1 MIEKEEKL
9 TLEEQRINEL
19 LSENFDKSE
28 WIKRG
33 LTPNSFPPEFAEDC
47 ISLDEFNQNANI
59 IIKEIMKEK
68 YGYIVD

>member
-33 LTPNSFPPEFAEDC
+33 LTPNSFPPEMVQGWLTLGQFEQEG
-47 ISLDEFNQNANI
+47 INYLKQLFDEH
-59 IIKEIMKEK
+59 
-68 YGYIVD
+68 YGSNY